1 MLHALSTAINVGCQQ
16 HGAAVAAYTIG
27 VVLQNIKHFGG
38 WAEVSIV
45 VLNYINPMALPCAA
59 SWQLFGW
66 LTHDSDVTKLWEVQ
80 RDDCPHAP
88 HEHAE
93 VYDNK
98 VPQSVKAVMR
108 PFIMCDK
115 PGQAIAKLPR
125 EVREKIRDYDG
136 FRTAVR
142 A

>member
-1 MLHALSTAINVGCQQ
+1 MFPKREDAKD
-16 HGAAVAAYTIG
+16 AV
-27 VVLQNIKHFGG
+27 K
-38 WAEVSIV
+38 W
-45 VLNYINPMALPCAA
+45 LPDVWTFRHISAKD
-59 SWQLFGW
+59 SV
-66 LTHDSDVTKLWEVQ
+66 SDVTKLWEVQ

-125 EVREKIRDYDG
+125 EVGEKIRDYDG